1 MAKNIIF
8 LCFFVGL
15 VSQLS
20 ALSASDFR
28 VMQENSGYIGNCSTW
43 NEFVRAMNTR
53 VEVQGKANK
62 NAGYKD
68 SVRWVEEV
76 TRMEEELVSRA
87 YQELPKTTKIG
98 SAYLVQLMYVGML
111 SSTMIYNVYIYSD
124 PDGKRYYRLL
134 RHVLTN

>member
-20 ALSASDFR
+20 AQSASDFR
-28 VMQENSGYIGNCSTW
+28 FMPENSGYIANYSTW
-43 NEFVRAMNTR
+43 NEFVRAMNAR
-53 VEVQGKANK
+53 VEAQDKASKKAGNK
-62 NAGYKD
+62 GR
-68 SVRWVEEV
+68 SRWVEEN

-98 SAYLVQLMYVGML
+98 SAYLIQMAFDMTY
-111 SSTMIYNVYIYSD
+111 SYMIYNVYIYSD
-124 PDGKRYYRLL
+124 PDGKRYYKLL
-134 RHVLTN
+134 RIVGY